1 MSQLVNIKGNKYGIA
16 VRLDSDAPFDRLLLQ
31 LQAKFTESAKFFKN
45 AKMALTFEGRK
56 LSSKEEEEI
65 LEIISQCTN
74 INVVCIIDQDAG
86 TEEYF
91 KAAVDR
97 ALMETQ
103 EGAMDLEDTLA
114 TAESSGNAGQF
125 YKGTLRS
132 GQVIESESSIIV
144 LGDINPGAKV
154 IARGNIVVLGSL
166 KGNAYAGANGN
177 ETAFVVA
184 LEMRPMQIRIGDF
197 IARSSDK
204 QAEEM
209 VEGAQIA
216 FVDNGNIYIE
226 PVSRNILND
235 INFR

>member
-1 MSQLVNIKGNKYGIA
+1 MSQLVSIKGNKYGIA
-16 VRLDSDAPFDRLLLQ
+16 VRLDSDAPFDRLLVQ
-31 LQAKFTESAKFFKN
+31 LQTKFTESAKFFKN

-56 LSSKEEEEI
+56 LSSKEEEKI
-65 LEIISQCTN
+65 LEIISQCTDIN
-74 INVVCIIDQDAG
+74 IVCIIDQDKG

-103 EGAMDLEDTLA
+103 EGAVEIEDTLA
-114 TAESSGNAGQF
+114 SAVSSGNAGQF

-154 IARGNIVVLGSL
+154 IARGNIVVLGAL

-177 ETAFVVA
+177 DTAFVVA
-184 LEMRPMQIRIGDF
+184 LEMRPMQIRIGDY

-204 QAEEM
+204 HSDQTE
-209 VEGAQIA
+209 EGAQIA
-216 FVDNGNIYIE
+216 FVDNSNIYIE
-226 PVSRNILND
+226 AVSRNILND